1 MSKKLPKPSLMLV
14 CQPIRGRIFKLSPTE
29 GRAWLF
35 DWKRCGSNPWEE
47 LDLDR
52 FSALAQES
60 PLASMCLQE
69 ASHEH
74 RAVEA

>member
-1 MSKKLPKPSLMLV
+1 MSKRTPKPSLMLI
-14 CQPIRGRIFKLSPTE
+14 CQPVRGSIFRLSPTE
-29 GRAWLF
+29 GRVWQF
-35 DWKRCGSNPWEE
+35 DWKRCDSDPWEE

-52 FSALAQES
+52 FVALVQAS
-60 PLASMCLQE
+60 PVTSMFPKE

>member
-1 MSKKLPKPSLMLV
+1 MSKKAPKPSLMLL
-14 CQPIRGRIFKLSPTE
+14 CQPVRGRIFRLSPTE

-52 FSALAQES
+52 FVALAQES
-60 PLASMCLQE
+60 PIASMFPKE

-74 RAVEA
+74 HASEA